1 MKSVVACHHCGAKF
15 KALTDNVPDHGR
27 ASPCPLCGQTLH
39 LWKSDDYYHGRFA
52 PEIAAFLLDLKQTGA
67 PSLSRSELEAL
78 LLLEE
83 WLRENGTTL
92 REATSQ
98 VLQRFLAVEPN
109 PEESR
114 EILQRFY
121 GVLARKGLV
130 SDHPLPSQE
139 GPSAV
144 VPPGAA
150 LEPKR
155 EGSLGRVALVVAS
168 VVSLLVGA
176 WAARH
181 FLASAPEPVR
191 EILPGTSGPR
201 VLTSEGEIKP
211 VAPAEPVPV
220 QGETLQ
226 QQEKRRMDLEMDRWA
241 AEVVKR
247 AEWIQK
253 ADQAIMEIRAA
264 KARQE
269 EERQRLAKEQ
279 AAKPS
284 RESHCKVGDCRNGT
298 GTYRFDNG
306 EEYVGEWRNGQRHG
320 IGTYT
325 FLNGEKYRGDW
336 RDDRMEG
343 KGVFHYQDGARY
355 DGEWRNNQRH
365 GQGSLIQANGDKY
378 VGHWRND
385 KKFGPG
391 TRYLMFADFLA
402 SQQQTRDLEAQRA
415 RAEEEQAKQAQQ
427 SRLTIEQAIRQGQT
441 GCVQGDC
448 ENGKGVYIYS
458 SGDYYSGDWA
468 EGNRQGQGIYVFKPG
483 DYYTGSWYLNQK
495 HGQGSYVFKSG
506 QRYDGGW
513 WLNKKHGQGTITFA
527 NGIRQRG
534 QWDNGE
540 MAR

>member
-39 LWKSDDYYHGRFA
+39 MWKSDDYYQGRFA
-52 PEIAAFLLDLKQTGA
+52 PEIAAFILDLKQTGA
-67 PSLSRSELEAL
+67 PSLSKHELEAM

-92 REATSQ
+92 KDATGQ
-98 VLQRFLAVEPN
+98 VLQRFLAVEPH

-121 GVLARKGLV
+121 GVLVRKGLV
-130 SDHPLPSQE
+130 SSHPLPPPQA
-139 GPSAV
+139 PSVPA
-144 VPPGAA
+144 PPGATPERVGSGGRIA
-150 LEPKR
+150 LA
-155 EGSLGRVALVVAS
+155 GVI

-181 FLASAPEPVR
+181 FLAEDPEPAPEP
-191 EILPGTSGPR
+191 ISGTSGPR
-201 VLTSEGEIKP
+201 LLTPAGEIKP
-211 VAPAEPVPV
+211 VAPAEPLLV
-220 QGETLQ
+220 QQETLQ
-226 QQEKRRMDLEMDRWA
+226 QQEKRRMDREMDRWA
-241 AEVVKR
+241 EEVVKR
-247 AEWIQK
+247 AELIQK
-253 ADQAIMEIRAA
+253 ADQAILEIR
-264 KARQE
+264 KANAIQE
-269 EERQRLAKEQ
+269 EEHKRLAM
-279 AAKPS
+279 ARSKPP
-284 RESHCKVGDCRNGT
+284 RESNCRSGDCRNGT

-320 IGTYT
+320 TGTYT
-325 FLNGEKYRGDW
+325 YLNGEKYRGDW

-343 KGVFHYQDGARY
+343 KGTFHYLDGSRY
-355 DGEWRNNQRH
+355 EGEWRNNQRH
-365 GQGSLIQANGDKY
+365 GQGSLIQANGDKF
-378 VGHWRND
+378 VGSWRND

-391 TRYLMFADFLA
+391 TRYLLFADFLS
-402 SQQQTRDLEAQRA
+402 SQQQTRDLEAQRL

-427 SRLTIEQAIRQGQT
+427 SRLTIEQAIQQGKT

-458 SGDYYSGDWA
+458 SGDYYHGGWV
-468 EGNRQGQGIYVFKPG
+468 EGNRQGQGIYVFKAG
-483 DYYTGSWYLNQK
+483 DYYAGNWYLNQK
-495 HGQGSYVFKSG
+495 HGQGSYVFKNG

-527 NGIRQRG
+527 NGVRQRG